1 MRIQFAPFVVLLCF
15 LSSAAISNDCV
26 TSETPLLQLLDQYSK
41 EHGTKFVVDPRVR
54 AKVTLVGIDPAV
66 LDAGTLIDVL
76 NIHGFT
82 ALAKEGVVY
91 VMPDTVA
98 ALSGDKFGTLWGG

>member
-1 MRIQFAPFVVLLCF
+1 MRIQSAVFVVLLCF
-15 LSSAAISNDCV
+15 LSSAAISEDCV
-26 TSETPLLQLLDQYSK
+26 TSETPLLQLLNRYSK

-54 AKVTLVGIDPAV
+54 AKVTLVGIDLTV
-66 LDAGTLIDVL
+66 LDAGTLIGVL

-82 ALAKEGVVY
+82 ALTKDGFVY

-98 ALSGDKFGTLWGG
+98 GASGHKFGTPWGG